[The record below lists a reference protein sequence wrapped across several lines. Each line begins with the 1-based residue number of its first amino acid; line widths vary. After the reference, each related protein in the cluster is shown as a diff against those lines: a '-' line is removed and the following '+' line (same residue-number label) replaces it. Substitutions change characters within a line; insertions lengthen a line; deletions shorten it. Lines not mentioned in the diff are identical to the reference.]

1 MARQQVDRQSSSSS
15 RSAAPAALEP
25 VRRWLTRDA
34 LYETAGPQ
42 MYKQGQACLD
52 QHRVTTFE
60 ALPDMLVGHVLNRS
74 GQPYRVV
81 ISTDADGF
89 SAECECKTF
98 WSQGFCKH
106 TVALGLAFLQKGGSV
121 SERALPPPQSE
132 RPQTPEQLQEWLE
145 ARHLTH
151 ARRIPLAVVEPFLAR
166 GLHETPG
173 LYGLAHL
180 PVTAPLDG
188 SLDLR
193 RQVHGAAT
201 QTLLRE
207 AVWAWLGAEAERVRR
222 GLELEQERTPAQR
235 APPTDARLIPWREA
249 LERVRARVREQAV
262 PRLLPGRPEVMLQ
275 ERPLLLFVEEPGSP
289 PTHLATRGPWTG
301 MMRVRVSVDP
311 RALLHERGGLTCW
324 CTPGGEARCVHAL
337 SALDALIDM
346 LGEPA
351 WAVFNARLAELLFEV
366 PARELLAAFEKAST
380 LVQPR
385 APPAGTARISFRLEG
400 LEARQPRLRPY
411 LHRPLKR
418 GGFSKGMPVSWRD
431 RDEARPLLSD
441 SRELEAFELCELLS
455 RLPAYSSDGYFLL
468 LRALKLL
475 AHSSRLFA
483 ASRLDVP
490 MRVREAP
497 LGLAFSEKGLGLTVH
512 PAIEGVPVPPTDLQ
526 PPPTGAEAPLP
537 WLLFEPTMPRL
548 TLVTIPPGAREVLT
562 TLREYGTW
570 LPERVRP
577 ALLSNLMGLES
588 AWPVSLPE
596 SLEAR
601 AVPPEPGFL
610 LRLRPAGA
618 EGLEGELFVR
628 PLPEASA
635 QHPGEGPPRLRALR
649 DGERVVVHRDLEAER
664 AEATALRERMGVVA
678 TETAAHFLLEEADA
692 ALDFL
697 ERLEPL
703 TGPGLRVEWEEQEPW
718 RVSHVPDAL
727 GLTVEVVRKQDWFG
741 VKGGLTADGE
751 RVELSAL
758 IEAMRLRRRFVR
770 LNKGR
775 WLKLTETLRE
785 RLTPLADLA
794 HPTREGLEVSKA
806 AAPVLDALAEAGVE
820 VHTPPDWRR
829 LATRIRKAQ
838 TRELALPAG
847 LKAELRDY
855 QREGFLWM
863 ARLTE
868 WGGGGCLADDM
879 GLGKTLQTLALLL
892 HRAKAGPALVVAP
905 TSVCFNWALEAARFT
920 PSLRVKSYREADRER
935 LLQKLKAGDVLLISY
950 GLLVRDAEGLGRV
963 PFATLVVDEAQAA
976 KNPDTARAKA
986 LRGLQAEARVALTGT
1001 PVENRLSELWSLFRI
1016 VFPGLLGSREAFRKR
1031 FVEPIERQRDPAARA
1046 ALSRVLRP
1054 FLLRRTKAEVAREL
1068 PPRIETIVPVVLS
1081 QGERR
1086 LYEQLRIATLARMGD
1101 KAEEGQRFELLAALT
1116 RLRQLACH
1124 PRLGDPDSTVPSS
1137 KLECLVERVE
1147 ELRAEGGRALIFSQF
1162 VQFLGLA
1169 REALEARGISVQYLD
1184 GQTPP
1189 AERQARVEAFQRGEG
1204 DVFLISLKAGG
1215 TGLNLTA
1222 ADHVIHL
1229 DPWWNPAVED
1239 QATDR
1244 AHRIGQTRP
1253 VTVSRL
1259 VSQGTI
1265 EEAILAL
1272 HAEKRELA
1280 SSLFSEADGAA
1291 ALTPEQLLALLRF
1304 TSGRDGEHPPPGI

>member
-1 MARQQVDRQSSSSS
+1 
-15 RSAAPAALEP
+15 
-25 VRRWLTRDA
+25 
-34 LYETAGPQ
+34 
-42 MYKQGQACLD
+42 MYSQGQASLD
-52 QHRVTTFE
+52 QGRVTSFE
-60 ALPDMLVGHVLNRS
+60 ALPDVLLGQVLNRR
-74 GQPYRVV
+74 GQAYRVS

-89 SAECECKTF
+89 SAECECQTF
-98 WSQGFCKH
+98 WHEGFCKH
-106 TVALGLAFLQKGGSV
+106 AVALGLAFLQAGGSV
-121 SERALPPPQSE
+121 SERARPPPRAE
-132 RPQTPEQLQEWLE
+132 RPRSPEHLQEWLD
-145 ARHLTH
+145 AHHLTH
-151 ARRIPLAVVEPFLAR
+151 ARRIPLAVVEPFLER
-166 GLHETPG
+166 GFDGTPG

-188 SLDLR
+188 TLDLR
-193 RQVHGAAT
+193 RQVYGTAA
-201 QTLLRE
+201 QNLLRE

-222 GLELEQERTPAQR
+222 GLESEQERAAVPR
-235 APPTDARLIPWREA
+235 PPPTDARLLPWREA
-249 LERVRARVREQAV
+249 LERARARVREHSV
-262 PRLLPGRPEVMLQ
+262 PRLLPGKPEVTMR

-289 PTHLATRGPWTG
+289 SAHLAAQGPWTG

-311 RALLHERGGLTCW
+311 RAVLEEQGGLSCW
-324 CTPGGEARCVHAL
+324 CTPGGEARCVHVL
-337 SALDALIDM
+337 SALDALLD
-346 LGEPA
+346 LQGEA
-351 WAVFNARLAELLFEV
+351 LWAPFNARLAELLFEL

-380 LVQPR
+380 R
-385 APPAGTARISFRLEG
+385 AQARPPTAEAARVTFRLEG
-400 LEARQPRLRPY
+400 LQERQPRLRLY
-411 LHRPLKR
+411 LHKPLKK
-418 GGFSKGMPVSWRD
+418 GGFSKGTPVSWRD
-431 RDEARPLLSD
+431 REEARALLSD
-441 SRELEAFELCELLS
+441 PRELEAFELGELTS
-455 RLPAYSSDGYFLL
+455 RLYAYSSDGYFLM
-468 LRALKLL
+468 LRAVKLL
-475 AHSSRLFA
+475 AHGSRLFA
-483 ASRLDVP
+483 APRLDAP
-490 MRVREAP
+490 LRVREAP
-497 LGLAFSEKGLGLTVH
+497 LGLSFSERGPGLTVH
-512 PAIEGVPVPPTDLQ
+512 PAIDGVPVSPGELV

-537 WLLFEPTMPRL
+537 WLLFEPTLPRL
-548 TLVTIPPGAREVLT
+548 TLVSVPPGAREVLT

-577 ALLSNLMGLES
+577 EVLRKLTELES
-588 AWPVSLPE
+588 ACPVSLPE

-601 AVPPEPGFL
+601 PVPAEPGFL
-610 LRLRPAGA
+610 LRLRPVGEESLEA
-618 EGLEGELFVR
+618 ELLVR
-628 PLPEASA
+628 PLPEAPP
-635 QHPGEGPPRLRALR
+635 QRPGEGPPRVRGLREA
-649 DGERVVVHRDLEAER
+649 ERVVVLRDLESER
-664 AEATALRERMGVVA
+664 AAALALRERLGVVA
-678 TETAAHFLLEEADA
+678 TETPASFLLEEAEA

-697 ERLEPL
+697 ERLDPL
-703 TGPGLRVEWEEQEPW
+703 TGPELRVEWEQQQPW
-718 RVSHVPDAL
+718 KVSHVPDSRRL
-727 GLTVEVVRKQDWFG
+727 RVEVLRKKDWFG
-741 VKGGLTADGE
+741 VDGGIDVDGE

-758 IEAMRLRRRFVR
+758 LEALRRRRRFVR
-770 LNKGR
+770 LSPGR
-775 WLKLTETLRE
+775 FLRLTEALRE

-806 AAPVLDALAEAGVE
+806 AAPVLDALAEAGAE

-838 TRELALPAG
+838 QRPVALPAG

-863 ARLTE
+863 ARLAE
-868 WGGGGCLADDM
+868 WGAGACLADDM

-892 HRAKAGPALVVAP
+892 HRAKAGPSLVVAP
-905 TSVCFNWALEAARFT
+905 TSVCFNWAAEAARFT
-920 PSLRVKSYREADRER
+920 PSLRVKSYREADREQ
-935 LLQKLKAGDVLLISY
+935 LLRKLKAGDVLLISY
-950 GLLVRDAEGLGRV
+950 GLLVRDAERLGRIS
-963 PFATLVVDEAQAA
+963 FATLVVDEAQAA

-1001 PVENRLSELWSLFRI
+1001 PVENRLAELWSLFRI
-1016 VFPGLLGSREAFRKR
+1016 VFPGLLGSRESFRKR
-1031 FVEPIERQRDPAARA
+1031 FAEPIERERDPAARA

-1068 PPRIETIVPVVLS
+1068 PPRIETVVPVVLS
-1081 QGERR
+1081 EGERR
-1086 LYEQLRIATLARMGD
+1086 LYEQLRLAVLASIGTH
-1101 KAEEGQRFELLAALT
+1101 AAEGQRFELLAALT

-1124 PRLGDPDSTVPSS
+1124 PQLGAPDSTLPSS
-1137 KLECLVERVE
+1137 KLERMVERVE

-1162 VQFLGLA
+1162 VRLLEFA
-1169 REALEARGISVQYLD
+1169 REALEGRGFSVQYLD

-1280 SSLFSEADGAA
+1280 ASLLSEADSAA
-1291 ALTPEQLLALLRF
+1291 ALTPEQLLSLLRF
-1304 TSGRDGEHPPPGI
+1304 SSAPEGEPGPPPSNQT

>member
-1 MARQQVDRQSSSSS
+1 MGHQQVDRQSQSTPP
-15 RSAAPAALEP
+15 SAAPAALEP
-25 VRRWLTRDA
+25 LRRWLTRDA

-52 QHRVTTFE
+52 QRRVTSFE
-60 ALPDMLVGHVLNRS
+60 ALPDMLLGQVVNRN
-74 GQPYRVV
+74 GQPYPVV

-89 SAECECKTF
+89 AAECECKTF

-106 TVALGLAFLQKGGSV
+106 AVALGLAFLQEGGPV
-121 SERALPPPQSE
+121 SERAHPPPQPE
-132 RPQTPEQLQEWLE
+132 RPEDPEHLQAWLE
-145 ARHLTH
+145 ARHLAH

-166 GLHETPG
+166 GIHETPG
-173 LYGLAHL
+173 LYGLSHL

-188 SLDLR
+188 TLDLR

-222 GLELEQERTPAQR
+222 GLELEQERTTAQR
-235 APPTDARLIPWREA
+235 PVPTDARLIPWREA
-249 LERVRARVREQAV
+249 LERVRAQVREDTV
-262 PRLLPGRPEVMLQ
+262 PRLLPGKPDVMLQ

-301 MMRVRVSVDP
+301 MIRVRVSVDP
-311 RALLHERGGLTCW
+311 RALLYERGGLTCW
-324 CTPGGEARCVHAL
+324 CTPGSEARCVHAL
-337 SALDALIDM
+337 SALDALLDM

-351 WAVFNARLAELLFEV
+351 WAQTNARLAELLFEV

-380 LVQPR
+380 LVQSR
-385 APPAGTARISFRLEG
+385 AQPAGAARISFRLEG

-418 GGFSKGMPVSWRD
+418 GGFSKGTPVSWRD
-431 RDEARPLLSD
+431 REEARPLLPD
-441 SRELEAFELCELLS
+441 PRELEAFELCELLS

-468 LRALKLL
+468 LRAVKLL
-475 AHSSRLFA
+475 AHGSRLFA

-490 MRVREAP
+490 LRVREAP
-497 LGLAFSEKGLGLTVH
+497 MGLAFSEKGPGLTVH
-512 PAIEGVPVPPTDLQ
+512 PAIEGVPVSPAELQ
-526 PPPTGAEAPLP
+526 PPPSGVEAPLP
-537 WLLFEPTMPRL
+537 WLLFEPALPRL
-548 TLVTIPPGAREVLT
+548 TLVTIPSGAREVLT

-577 ALLSNLMGLES
+577 ALLSNLTGLES
-588 AWPVSLPE
+588 SWPVSLPE

-610 LRLRPAGA
+610 LRLRPAGE
-618 EGLEGELFVR
+618 EGLEGELLVR
-628 PLPEASA
+628 PLLEASA
-635 QHPGEGPPRLRALR
+635 QHPGEGPPRLRGLR
-649 DGERVVVHRDLEAER
+649 NGERVVVHRDLEAER
-664 AEATALRERMGVVA
+664 AESIALRERMGVLA
-678 TETAAHFLLEEADA
+678 TDSAARFLLEGADA

-697 ERLEPL
+697 ERLDPL
-703 TGPGLRVEWEEQEPW
+703 TGPGLRVEWEEQDPW
-718 RVSHVPDAL
+718 RVFQVPDAR
-727 GLTVEVVRKQDWFG
+727 GLKVEVLRKQDWFG
-741 VKGGLTADGE
+741 VAGGLLADGE
-751 RVELSAL
+751 RVDLSAL
-758 IEAMRLRRRFVR
+758 LEAMRRRRRFVR
-770 LNKGR
+770 LSKGR

-806 AAPVLDALAEAGVE
+806 AAPVLEALAEAGVE
-820 VHTPPDWRR
+820 VQAPPDWRR
-829 LATRIRKAQ
+829 LATRIRKAR
-838 TRELALPAG
+838 TRGLAPPAG

-935 LLQKLKAGDVLLISY
+935 LLQELKAGDVLLISY
-950 GLLVRDAEGLGRV
+950 GLLARDAEGLGRI

-1031 FVEPIERQRDPAARA
+1031 FVEPIERQRDPTARA

-1081 QGERR
+1081 EGERR
-1086 LYEQLRIATLARMGD
+1086 LYEQLRLATLARIGA

-1124 PRLGDPDSTVPSS
+1124 PRLGDPDSSLPSS

-1147 ELRAEGGRALIFSQF
+1147 ELRAEGGRALVFSQF
-1162 VQFLGLA
+1162 VQFLTLA
-1169 REALEARGISVQYLD
+1169 REALEERGISLQYLD

-1222 ADHVIHL
+1222 ADHVILL

-1280 SSLFSEADGAA
+1280 TSLLSEADGAA

-1304 TSGRDGEHPPPGI
+1304 TSGRDTEHPPPGR